1 MPISAGLAGL
11 SRLPGLPRLARGA
24 AGTGCAAGA
33 ALAGHPARP
42 GCAALATCAA
52 VAAAAS
58 VAAGPTFT
66 AGPAFATCAAV
77 AVVTRRAVAAV
88 AVRIVGCEASTT
100 GMHDGYAAD
109 GVAARGRSG
118 AQKGQCRKQ
127 SHAGSRIPAYD
138 VNDLVRSAISCVTAV
153 MSHWSTSL

>member
-24 AGTGCAAGA
+24 AGTGCATCA
-33 ALAGHPARP
+33 ALAGHPARS
-42 GCAALATCAA
+42 GCAALAAGTAI
-52 VAAAAS
+52 AAAAS
-58 VAAGPTFT
+58 MAAGPTFT
-66 AGPAFATCAAV
+66 AGTAFATRAAV

-88 AVRIVGCEASTT
+88 AIVTRRAVTARIGGCEAGIT

-118 AQKGQCRKQ
+118 AHKGQCRKQ
-127 SHAGSRIPAYD
+127 CHAGSRIRAYD
-138 VNDLVRSAISCVTAV
+138 VNDLV
-153 MSHWSTSL
+153 

>member
-11 SRLPGLPRLARGA
+11 SRLPGLAGSAGSA
-24 AGTGCAAGA
+24 AGTGCATGA
-33 ALAGHPARP
+33 ALAALAGD
-42 GCAALATCAA
+42 AALATCAA

-66 AGPAFATCAAV
+66 AGPAFATCAAA
-77 AVVTRRAVAAV
+77 AVVTRLAVAAV
-88 AVRIVGCEASTT
+88 AVRIVGCESGIT

-109 GVAARGRSG
+109 GVAARGRRG
-118 AQKGQCRKQ
+118 AHKGQCRKQ

-153 MSHWSTSL
+153 TSHWSTSL

>member
-11 SRLPGLPRLARGA
+11 SRLPGLTRLARGA
-24 AGTGCAAGA
+24 AGTGCATGA
-33 ALAGHPARP
+33 ALTWHPARP

-52 VAAAAS
+52 VAAATP

-66 AGPAFATCAAV
+66 AGPAFATCAAF
-77 AVVTRRAVAAV
+77 AVVTGRAVAAV
-88 AVRIVGCEASTT
+88 AVITGRAVAARVGGCEASIT

-118 AQKGQCRKQ
+118 ARKG
-127 SHAGSRIPAYD
+127 
-138 VNDLVRSAISCVTAV
+138 
-153 MSHWSTSL
+153 

>member
-11 SRLPGLPRLARGA
+11 SRLPGLARGA
-24 AGTGCAAGA
+24 PGTGCATGA
-33 ALAGHPARP
+33 ALAGHAT
-42 GCAALATCAA
+42 LATCAA
-52 VAAAAS
+52 VAS

-66 AGPAFATCAAV
+66 AGPAFATCAAA

-88 AVRIVGCEASTT
+88 AARIVGCEASTT
-100 GMHDGYAAD
+100 GLHDGYAAD

-138 VNDLVRSAISCVTAV
+138 VNDLV
-153 MSHWSTSL
+153 

>member
-1 MPISAGLAGL
+1 LAGL
-11 SRLPGLPRLARGA
+11 SRLPGFARSA
-24 AGTGCAAGA
+24 AGTGCATGA

-42 GCAALATCAA
+42 GCAALATRAAVAA

-58 VAAGPTFT
+58 VA

-88 AVRIVGCEASTT
+88 AARIVGCEASIT

-109 GVAARGRSG
+109 GVGARGRSG
-118 AQKGQCRKQ
+118 AQRGQCRKQ

-138 VNDLVRSAISCVTAV
+138 VNDLV
-153 MSHWSTSL
+153 

>member
-11 SRLPGLPRLARGA
+11 SRLPGLARGA
-24 AGTGCAAGA
+24 PGTGCATGAALA
-33 ALAGHPARP
+33 ALAGHAT
-42 GCAALATCAA
+42 LATCAA
-52 VAAAAS
+52 VAS

-66 AGPAFATCAAV
+66 AGPAFATCAAA

-88 AVRIVGCEASTT
+88 AARIVGCEASTT

-118 AQKGQCRKQ
+118 AQKAQCRKQ
-127 SHAGSRIPAYD
+127 GHAGSRIPAYD
-138 VNDLVRSAISCVTAV
+138 VNDLVRSAISCATAV
-153 MSHWSTSL
+153 TSHWSTSL

>member
-1 MPISAGLAGL
+1 VRLKPGPSLTLPISAGLARL
-11 SRLPGLPRLARGA
+11 SRLPGLPGLARGA
-24 AGTGCAAGA
+24 AGTGCATGAALA
-33 ALAGHPARP
+33 ALAGHAT
-42 GCAALATCAA
+42 LATCAA
-52 VAAAAS
+52 VAAVAP

-88 AVRIVGCEASTT
+88 AALIVGCEAGTT
-100 GMHDGYAAD
+100 GLHDGYAAD

-118 AQKGQCRKQ
+118 TRKGQCREQ

-138 VNDLVRSAISCVTAV
+138 VNDLV
-153 MSHWSTSL
+153 

>member
-11 SRLPGLPRLARGA
+11 SRLPGLTRLARGA

-33 ALAGHPARP
+33 ALTGHAT
-42 GCAALATCAA
+42 LATCAA

-66 AGPAFATCAAV
+66 AGPTFATCAAA

-88 AVRIVGCEASTT
+88 ATVTRRAVAARIVGCEASAA
-100 GMHDGYAAD
+100 GVHDGYAAD

-138 VNDLVRSAISCVTAV
+138 VNNLV
-153 MSHWSTSL
+153 